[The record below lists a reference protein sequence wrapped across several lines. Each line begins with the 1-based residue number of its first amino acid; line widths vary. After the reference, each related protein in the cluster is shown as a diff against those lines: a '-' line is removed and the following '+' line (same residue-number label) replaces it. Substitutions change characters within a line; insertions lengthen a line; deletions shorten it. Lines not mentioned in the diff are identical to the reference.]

1 MKNFI
6 VLLLLVSVFSCKN
19 HSNSQNKKV
28 LEDEEEFEEQIYSEI
43 SIKNQDFD
51 FGKIQV
57 NDTVKNTYT
66 IKNISEEPLLITKI
80 ISNCNCINFDYPKS
94 KLLKDEEMLISTQFI
109 ADQNNLGS
117 VNILMLIE
125 CNIKKQRLGDHLRC
139 SKEAL
144 RPPFD

>member
-125 CNIKKQRLGDHLRC
+125 CNIKKGVEVISMSGYVSDD
-139 SKEAL
+139 KE
-144 RPPFD
+144 

>member
-1 MKNFI
+1 M
-6 VLLLLVSVFSCKN
+6 LVTVFSCKDY
-19 HSNSQNKKV
+19 SNSQNKKV

-43 SIKNQDFD
+43 LIENQDFD

-57 NDTVKNTYT
+57 NDTVINTYT

-80 ISNCNCINFDYPKS
+80 ISNCNCVNFDYPKS

-109 ADQNNLGS
+109 ADQNHLGS

-125 CNIKKQRLGDHLRC
+125 CNIEKGVEVFSMSGYVFDD
-139 SKEAL
+139 KE
-144 RPPFD
+144 

>member
-80 ISNCNCINFDYPKS
+80 ISNCNCINFYYPKS

-125 CNIKKQRLGDHLRC
+125 CNIKKGVEVISMSGYVSDD
-139 SKEAL
+139 KE
-144 RPPFD
+144 

>member
-6 VLLLLVSVFSCKN
+6 VLLLLVTVFSCKDR
-19 HSNSQNKKV
+19 SNSQNKKM
-28 LEDEEEFEEQIYSEI
+28 LEDEEEFEEQTYSEI

-57 NDTVKNTYT
+57 NDTVKNTYK
-66 IKNISEEPLLITKI
+66 IKNISEEPLLITNI

-109 ADQNNLGS
+109 ADQNHLGS

-125 CNIKKQRLGDHLRC
+125 CNIKKGVEVFSISGYVSDD
-139 SKEAL
+139 KE
-144 RPPFD
+144 

>member
-6 VLLLLVSVFSCKN
+6 VLLLLVTVFSCKDY
-19 HSNSQNKKV
+19 SNSQNKKV

-43 SIKNQDFD
+43 LIENQDFD

-57 NDTVKNTYT
+57 NDTVINTYT

-80 ISNCNCINFDYPKS
+80 ISNCNCVNFDYPKS

-109 ADQNNLGS
+109 ADQNQLGS

-125 CNIKKQRLGDHLRC
+125 CNIKKGVEVLSMSGYV
-139 SKEAL
+139 
-144 RPPFD
+144 FDDKG

>member
-6 VLLLLVSVFSCKN
+6 VLLLLVTVFSCKD

-28 LEDEEEFEEQIYSEI
+28 LEDEEEFEEQIYSEMLI
-43 SIKNQDFD
+43 ENQDFD

-66 IKNISEEPLLITKI
+66 IKNISEEPLLITNI
-80 ISNCNCINFDYPKS
+80 ISNCNCVNFDYPKS
-94 KLLKDEEMLISTQFI
+94 KLLKEEEMLISTQFI
-109 ADQNNLGS
+109 ADQNHLGS

-125 CNIKKQRLGDHLRC
+125 CNIKKGVEVISMSGYVSDD
-139 SKEAL
+139 KE
-144 RPPFD
+144 

>member
-6 VLLLLVSVFSCKN
+6 VLLLLVSVFSCKD

-28 LEDEEEFEEQIYSEI
+28 LEDEEEFEEQTYSEI

-80 ISNCNCINFDYPKS
+80 ISNCNCVNFDYPKN

-125 CNIKKQRLGDHLRC
+125 CNIKKGVEVFSMSGYVSDD
-139 SKEAL
+139 KE
-144 RPPFD
+144 